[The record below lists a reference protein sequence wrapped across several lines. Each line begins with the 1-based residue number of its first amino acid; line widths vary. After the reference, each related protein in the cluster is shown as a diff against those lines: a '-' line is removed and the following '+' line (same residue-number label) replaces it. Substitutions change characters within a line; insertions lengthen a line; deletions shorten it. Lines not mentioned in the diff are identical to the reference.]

1 MKKQLLLL
9 TMVFLLLTPVTFS
22 IGVIPGRTTINFQP
36 NLEREIE
43 FTILNNENKDFK
55 AAIYVRGDLSEYITL
70 EKTEIEFEKNEKSKK
85 ASYTIRLPES
95 FKEPGLHKADIII
108 REIKSTNQE
117 EPIAIGTMVGV
128 ISQIYVY
135 VPYPGK
141 YLIAKLDIVK
151 GKVEKYA
158 QFYIPLINFGKEN
171 INNAKAEITI
181 KEPSGKIVDK
191 IYTNEKPVPA
201 QGRAELSA
209 KLDITNY
216 GAGIYMAIA
225 TVTYDGKTTTA
236 ENVFFIKDFFLI
248 PLDISVRD
256 FKLGEIAEFNILVE
270 NIGNIDIKDA
280 FSIMLLDDLDGNSVA
295 NIKSES
301 IDIKAKEKK
310 EMHAYWETKNIKE
323 GEYLGKLILGY
334 ESKTDEKQIK
344 TTVTKNSIKTEILG
358 ITGHAIKEEKPA
370 PEGNQVWILLVI
382 LLVIVNIAWFIF
394 YFIKKK

>member
-1 MKKQLLLL
+1 
-9 TMVFLLLTPVTFS
+9 MVFLLLTPVTFS